1 MATELEEFIEMV
13 DVDRLDLKVDMEFSI
28 TTLTDML
35 NQYEDGD
42 ITGEQLA
49 YTSRF
54 IVDALSST
62 MGRI

>member
-1 MATELEEFIEMV
+1 MKTELQEYIDMV
-13 DVDRLDLKVDMEFSI
+13 DNHRCNLKTDFLFSI
-28 TTLTDML
+28 GTLDEIVAM
-35 NQYEDGD
+35 YEDGE

-62 MGRI
+62 MKRI